1 MKSSSQ
7 ALVVIVLALPF
18 TLTLNGFSR
27 QATSQQERY
36 SRIEQNVREALQ
48 SDRDTRRIEFSVED
62 HEITLRGQ
70 VQTFWVKNQA
80 IKRTLAVPGVETV
93 VSELEI
99 PVAEND
105 NEVAQEVAK
114 TISRYP
120 NYTIWDHIDGRIN
133 NGNVTLT
140 GRVTPDWNKA
150 DDIFER
156 VAKVKGVQDLQ
167 SSIRTLSPSQGDRNL
182 RQAIASKVFSSSH
195 FERVASMQNP
205 PFHIIVDNSVVTL
218 VGYVQSN
225 IELQELQMI
234 IAQTQGILRVDNQLQ
249 AAQ

>member
-1 MKSSSQ
+1 MKSSFQ
-7 ALVVIVLALPF
+7 ALAVIVLALPF
-18 TLTLNGFSR
+18 TLTLNGFAW
-27 QATSQQERY
+27 QDTSQIERD
-36 SRIEQNVREALQ
+36 VRAVLQ
-48 SDRDTRRIEFSVED
+48 SDRDTRRIDVSVENR
-62 HEITLRGQ
+62 EVTLRGQ
-70 VQTFWVKNQA
+70 VQTFWAKNQA

-93 VSELEI
+93 LSELEI
-99 PVAEND
+99 PIAEDD
-105 NEVAQEVAK
+105 NEVAQEVAR
-114 TISRYP
+114 TIRSYP

-133 NGNVTLT
+133 NGAVTLT

-167 SSIRTLSPSQGDRNL
+167 SSIRTLSPSRGDREL
-182 RQAIASKVFSSSH
+182 RQAIAYEVFSSPH

-218 VGYVQSN
+218 IGYVQSN
-225 IELQELQMI
+225 IERQELQI
-234 IAQTQGILRVDNQLQ
+234 IISQTQGILRVDNQLQ